1 MYYNQV
7 ATIFP
12 LKERMALV
20 AASMIDD
27 NIERKHAIEAAT
39 KSLKER
45 FSGFFWD
52 KQETAEMEAL
62 WDAQRAQRP
71 AVEPIEAIEL

>member
-39 KSLKER
+39 KSLKDK

-52 KQETAEMEAL
+52 KQETAQMEAL
-62 WDAQRAQRP
+62 WEAQRAQRP
-71 AVEPIEAIEL
+71 AVEIQEELS